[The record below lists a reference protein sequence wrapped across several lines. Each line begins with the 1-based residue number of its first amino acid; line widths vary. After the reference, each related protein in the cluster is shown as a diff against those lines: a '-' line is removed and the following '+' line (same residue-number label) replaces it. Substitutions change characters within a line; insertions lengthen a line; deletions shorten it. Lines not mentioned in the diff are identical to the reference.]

1 MTSVFDRINQ
11 QLGKYKRH
19 KSWKTLFQSGK
30 GPNVALST
38 LKAYAPVI
46 SYFIMAFCDFNEF
59 VLPYE
64 TPQNALQIAANEHA
78 KEDYTHYKLFIEDWE
93 NLSGDKLTSGSDGII
108 AIGGESPIG
117 AAKLVMHLFKE
128 EAGRLLN
135 FVIPHGIC
143 SCLTLASAVAIQDKH
158 LPDIEVK
165 QLESL
170 LPFVTK
176 IMPKQQIDDPCEQA
190 LRVSEV
196 IAQLIADL
204 DLTSPLREFQVPAS
218 SFEGIIERARP
229 DGKIDM
235 RYNDFVT
242 LLDHSF

>member
-93 NLSGDKLTSGSDGII
+93 NLSGDKLVSTYDDLIPCLPLEGRSSG
-108 AIGGESPIG
+108 
-117 AAKLVMHLFKE
+117 F
-128 EAGRLLN
+128 